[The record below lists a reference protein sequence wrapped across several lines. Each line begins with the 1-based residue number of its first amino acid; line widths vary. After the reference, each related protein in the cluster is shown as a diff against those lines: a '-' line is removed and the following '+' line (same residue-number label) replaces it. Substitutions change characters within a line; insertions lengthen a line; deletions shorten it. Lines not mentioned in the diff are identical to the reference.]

1 MRTVNDLVHPIRSA
15 ITVAGIVGYS
25 RNNARICGSNAS
37 TTEPFAGREYFGA
50 VSEANAARTVL
61 RATPNRRDLL
71 DRHTLTA
78 MQTADLRP
86 LLH

>member
-1 MRTVNDLVHPIRSA
+1 M
-15 ITVAGIVGYS
+15 
-25 RNNARICGSNAS
+25 
-37 TTEPFAGREYFGA
+37 
-50 VSEANAARTVL
+50 SEANAARTVL